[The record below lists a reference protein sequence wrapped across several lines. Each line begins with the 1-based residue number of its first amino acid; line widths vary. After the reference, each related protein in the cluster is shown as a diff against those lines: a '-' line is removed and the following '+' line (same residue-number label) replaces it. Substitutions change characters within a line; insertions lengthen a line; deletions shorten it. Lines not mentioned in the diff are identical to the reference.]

1 MAGFIDKFQRYCG
14 SKTLSA
20 LIIANI
26 AVFLASWAAVLAG
39 NAMGETGNFTMQ
51 WLCVPASPSLF
62 LHRIWTAA
70 TYMVTHY
77 DFLHLLFNMLW
88 LFWFGRMLLTTL
100 SERHLLWL
108 YVGGGLFGAL
118 LYILSIAT
126 WPEGSATATYLCG
139 ASASVLSIMAA
150 AAIRTPDLR
159 VGLFL
164 IGEVKLQWVAIGCI
178 ILTFVGVGGGNSG
191 GQAAHIGGVIF
202 GASFA
207 LATKMGF
214 DPAKKLNISNAEITR
229 KPRNAKPRM
238 NVSRDGNAVAKAAAG
253 RLADSDRL
261 DQLLDKIRM
270 SGYPS
275 LTASERNELN
285 ALSQRLM
292 KDNH

>member
-1 MAGFIDKFQRYCG
+1 M
-14 SKTLSA
+14 
-20 LIIANI
+20 
-26 AVFLASWAAVLAG
+26 
-39 NAMGETGNFTMQ
+39 
-51 WLCVPASPSLF
+51 
-62 LHRIWTAA
+62 
-70 TYMVTHY
+70 
-77 DFLHLLFNMLW
+77 
-88 LFWFGRMLLTTL
+88 
-100 SERHLLWL
+100 
-108 YVGGGLFGAL
+108 
-118 LYILSIAT
+118 
-126 WPEGSATATYLCG
+126 
-139 ASASVLSIMAA
+139 
-150 AAIRTPDLR
+150 
-159 VGLFL
+159 
-164 IGEVKLQWVAIGCI
+164 
-178 ILTFVGVGGGNSG
+178 GGGNSG